1 MESQD
6 KKEEG
11 EDNNN
16 DIPQENDNIQK
27 DGEVFLAPTSES
39 TQEDPQEETKSNSKE
54 KKINYNN
61 LLNYSPDTKI
71 EILDNI
77 SGDKYDINFKII
89 VIGNSGVGKSCL
101 TLKATQDIFKED
113 FASTIG
119 FQFFSFHVK
128 INDKIFKL
136 QIWDTC
142 GQEIYRSLITNFYR
156 STALAIICYSVNDR
170 KSFEEAE
177 IWLKQVK
184 MNSDP
189 DCKVFLI
196 ANKIDLPN
204 RVVTSEEGM
213 KYKKDNDFECY
224 METSA
229 KTGVNVR
236 ELFVNC
242 ALALYKELP
251 KYMKE
256 KEILE
261 ESSNKFNLSEGVKAE
276 ENECAC

>member
-1 MESQD
+1 MENNEPEKQYF
-6 KKEEG
+6 KTPENNM
-11 EDNNN
+11 NNN
-16 DIPQENDNIQK
+16 SENSISPEN
-27 DGEVFLAPTSES
+27 
-39 TQEDPQEETKSNSKE
+39 
-54 KKINYNN
+54 KINSEGDNSQEKNEKDEINFKN
-61 LLNYSPDTKI
+61 LLSVEPNTKI
-71 EILDNI
+71 EILDHI
-77 SGDKYDINFKII
+77 QGDKYDINFKII

-101 TLKATQDIFKED
+101 TLKATQGIFKED
-113 FASTIG
+113 FVSTLG

-156 STALAIICYSVNDR
+156 STALAIICYSVTDR
-170 KSFEEAE
+170 KSFEELE
-177 IWLKQVK
+177 IWLKQIK

-189 DCKVFLI
+189 DCKAFLI
-196 ANKIDLPN
+196 ANKIDLPD
-204 RVVTSEEGM
+204 RVVSTEEGM
-213 KYKKDNDFECY
+213 NYKKEHGFECY

-229 KTGVNVR
+229 KTGVNVK

-256 KEILE
+256 KELLE
-261 ESSNKFNLSEGVKAE
+261 EEGNRVILNDDVKVE
-276 ENECAC
+276 ESDCSC